1 MYENLSFKITHTDS
15 SSWARCGL
23 LKTPHGTLETP
34 NFIFCATKGA
44 MKSLTTQQVKEA
56 GADII
61 LCNTYH
67 LFLQPG
73 GDFVQKHG
81 GLHKMLNWN
90 GPMLTDSGGFQ
101 IFSFGHGGISA
112 ELKGTSNQARPKTL
126 LKIDETGATFR
137 SYVDGQVRVLTPEAS
152 IKTQCQL
159 GADIILALDE
169 CAPIRADKSYNER
182 SMNLSHRWELR
193 CLGEFKKYDT
203 SMQALYGVIQGG
215 VYEDLRKL
223 SAEFVRSNDFF
234 GQAIGGSLGKS
245 KAHMHEIIRLT
256 CQHIDKQR
264 PTHLLG
270 IGGMSDIINGIAGGI
285 DTFDCV
291 HPMRLARHGGALLEP
306 QHCDG
311 KEFINIKNSKFSGDL
326 SPIQENCSCYC
337 CKNFTK
343 AYIHYLFKA
352 KELLGGQLLAI
363 HNTAFMSNFLKEI
376 RAAIKAGAFGSIMK
390 RWNIVAP

>member
-1 MYENLSFKITHTDS
+1 MYENFSFNITHVDTIS
-15 SSWARCGL
+15 NGRCGL
-23 LKTPHGTLETP
+23 LKTPHGIIETP
-34 NFIFCATKGA
+34 NFVFCATKGA
-44 MKSLTTQQVKEA
+44 MKSVTTQQVRDT

-67 LFLQPG
+67 LFLRPG

-101 IFSFGHGGISA
+101 IFSLGHGGVSTEIKRKSIC
-112 ELKGTSNQARPKTL
+112 GRPKTL
-126 LKIDETGATFR
+126 LKIDEIGATFR
-137 SYVDGQVRVLTPEAS
+137 SYIDGHTCLLTPEES

-169 CAPIRADKSYNER
+169 CTPFHANKLYTEH
-182 SMNLSHRWELR
+182 SMNRSHRWELR
-193 CLGEFKKYDT
+193 SLKEFQKYDT
-203 SMQALYGVIQGG
+203 SRQSLYGIIQGG
-215 VYEDLRKL
+215 VYEDFRKI
-223 SAEFVRSNDFF
+223 SAEFVNHNNFF
-234 GQAIGGSLGKS
+234 GQAIGGSLGQS
-245 KAHMHEIIRLT
+245 KAQMHEIVRMT
-256 CQHIDKQR
+256 CQHIDRQR

-270 IGGMSDIINGIAGGI
+270 ISGLGDIINGIARGI

-291 HPMRLARHGGALLEP
+291 HPTRLARHGGAIIDP
-306 QHCDG
+306 QHADN
-311 KEFINIKNSKFSGDL
+311 KEFINIKNSKFSEDL
-326 SPIQENCSCYC
+326 APIDENCNCYC

-363 HNTAFMSNFLKEI
+363 HNLAFMNSFVKKARE
-376 RAAIKAGAFGSIMK
+376 AIKNGTFIDIMK
-390 RWNIVAP
+390 KWSIF